1 MPKQLTGRVLLI
13 LAVLLACLYILF
25 PYAIFGN
32 RDGQRSFKPN
42 IRPGIDMVG
51 GSSLLYELKF
61 PEGTTPGA
69 DVLEKTIS
77 ALRERVDPD
86 GVKNLVWR
94 ASGNDKIEIQ
104 LPATD
109 ESLAAKPKR
118 QAFAAAEK
126 ALDSLNVRPVQ
137 VQSILRL
144 PADQR
149 AQALDQLAEGSPRR
163 KVLFDKLL
171 VAQAKLEQARAAQ
184 DAAADAAARVE
195 IDQLMTQISP
205 LNIELPEI
213 ERALKLT
220 DAAQREAEIQKLRA
234 HDPNNAPLQAALDT
248 YLQAS
253 AEYEKVR
260 NAVGDTTELKNL
272 LRGSGVLSFH
282 IAVKQGDASAS
293 DINAMVERLAK
304 EGPRIRPG
312 DEMAWLLNGRPGEV
326 SNNTIWRKYD
336 NKEYLLVWMR
346 SDKSLRNREGAPKW
360 VLKGAGKTQGQSGEM
375 LVMFTFDPTGA
386 LLFSDLTGRHRPES
400 PGGPFDL
407 AAVLDGKVISN
418 ARINDQIGATGTIS
432 GGRGGFTPAQLEYL
446 EKTLSAGALP
456 AQLNDEPLVERTVG
470 PQLGADNLRAGFVAC
485 IFGVLVV
492 AVFLISY
499 YYLSGVVAMIAV
511 LLNIVL
517 ILAGMSALQAT
528 FTLPSVAGI
537 ILTIGMAVDANVL
550 IFERLREEQQRGLS
564 LRVAMINA
572 YDRAFSAILDS
583 NVTAATTGIILYL
596 IGTEDVKGFG
606 LTLLLGILSSLFT
619 SLFVT
624 KTIFAFLIDRMN
636 IERLGSIP
644 LSLPWWD
651 RALRPSIDW
660 MRKTPF
666 FLGASA
672 IFIAIGMSLFIMK
685 YRAGEVLDIEFAG
698 GTVVQF
704 NLREPTAQ
712 DEIREL
718 IEAKAETAKGSLDA
732 PNVQAVGDSVK
743 TANGKPGFQTY
754 EVITVSTDPNKVRQA
769 LGEALHGK
777 LDVAQAATFDNAG
790 QPLAAVRGT
799 TVIPIDADNQE
810 IAGFVPEKLAEHVGG
825 VAVVVRNL
833 TPRLDVN
840 DIIARLDQQRIAAGG
855 SFKKFNVESL
865 PDGTGVVVLA
875 SDAQF
880 LYSATDANAVQDWT
894 SNVANPTWQRV
905 NDAIGKPAEFSRVSS
920 INQTIAGETSV
931 NAIIALITSV
941 TIIVI
946 YVWVRFGDLKYGSAT
961 VVALV
966 HDVLVVLG
974 AIGVAHYLSQTF
986 IGDWLML
993 EPFRM
998 NLTLVSAILT
1008 IIGFSMSD
1016 TVVVFDRI
1024 RENREKIGHVDRTIV
1039 NDSINQTLSRTLLT
1053 GGTTIVTLLVMY
1065 ITGGAAIHGF
1075 TFALFIGLVT
1085 GTYSSIAI
1093 ASPLLL
1099 LGVRGS
1105 ATQTIPV
1112 AKPAST

>member
-13 LAVLLACLYILF
+13 LAVLLSCLYILF
-25 PYAIFGN
+25 PYALSPN
-32 RDGQRSFKPN
+32 KDGHRSLKPN

-61 PEGTTPGA
+61 PEGTSPSTE
-69 DVLEKTIS
+69 VLEKTIA
-77 ALRERVDPD
+77 ALRERVDPE

-109 ESLAAKPKR
+109 ESVEAKPKR
-118 QAFAAAEK
+118 KALADAEK
-126 ALDSLNVRPVQ
+126 ALDANNVRTLQ
-137 VQSILRL
+137 VQAILKL
-144 PADQR
+144 PLAQR
-149 AQALDQLAEGSPRR
+149 TQSLEQLAEGSPRR
-163 KVLFDKLL
+163 MELFTRLL
-171 VAQAKLEQARAAQ
+171 EAQTKLEQARTAQ
-184 DAAADAAARVE
+184 DAAGDAAARVQ
-195 IDQLMTQISP
+195 IDQLITQIAP
-205 LNIELPEI
+205 LNVEVADVES
-213 ERALKLT
+213 ALHLT
-220 DAAQREAEIQKLRA
+220 SKQEREAKLEQLRG
-234 HDPNNAPLQAALDT
+234 HDPKNVKLQTAVDAYVKAAD
-248 YLQAS
+248 
-253 AEYEKVR
+253 EFDKVK
-260 NAVGDTTELKNL
+260 NAVGDTAELKNL
-272 LRGSGVLSFH
+272 LKGSGVLTFH
-282 IAVKQGDASAS
+282 ITVKPGDAPAE
-293 DINAMVERLAK
+293 DISRMVERLAK
-304 EGPRIRPG
+304 DGPRSRPG
-312 DEMAWLLNGRPGEV
+312 DDMAWMVNDRPGAIGG
-326 SNNTIWRKYD
+326 NTVWRKYD
-336 NKEYLLVWMR
+336 NKEYVLVWMR

-360 VLKGAGKTQGQSGEM
+360 VLKEARKTQGQNGEM
-375 LVMFTFDPTGA
+375 LIMFTFDPTGA

-432 GGRGGFTPAQLEYL
+432 GGHGGFTNAELDYL

-485 IFGVLVV
+485 IFGVIVV
-492 AVFLISY
+492 ALFLISY

-511 LLNIVL
+511 LLNIAL

-537 ILTIGMAVDANVL
+537 ILTIGMAVDSNVL

-583 NVTAATTGIILYL
+583 NVTAAITGVILFL

-606 LTLLLGILSSLFT
+606 LTLLLGIISSLFT

-624 KTIFAFLIDRMN
+624 KTIFAFLIDKMN
-636 IERLGSIP
+636 VERLGSVP

-651 RALRPSIDW
+651 NMLRPKFDW
-660 MRKTPF
+660 MGKTF
-666 FLGASA
+666 MFLGGSA
-672 IFIAIGMSLFIMK
+672 IFILIGLSIFIWK
-685 YRAGEVLDIEFAG
+685 FKAGEVLDIEFAG

-704 NLREPTAQ
+704 DLKQPTPQ
-712 DEIREL
+712 EEVRKL
-718 IEAKAETAKGSLDA
+718 IEDKSVQAKGSLDA
-732 PNVQAVGDSVK
+732 PNVQSVGDSVK
-743 TANGKPGFQTY
+743 TADGKTGYSTY
-754 EVITVSTDPNKVRQA
+754 EVITVSTDPTKVRTA
-769 LGEALHGK
+769 LGDALRGK
-777 LDVAQAATFDNAG
+777 LNVAQAATFDNAG
-790 QPLAAVRGT
+790 APLASVRGT
-799 TVIPIDADNQE
+799 TVVPIESDNQE
-810 IAGFVPEKLAEHVGG
+810 IGGFVPAKIADHVGG
-825 VAVVVRNL
+825 VAVIVRNL
-833 TPRLDVN
+833 TPHLEIS
-840 DIIARLDQQRIAAGG
+840 DITARLDQQRIAAGA
-855 SFKKFNVESL
+855 SFKKFNVEPL

-875 SDAQF
+875 SDSQF
-880 LYSATDANAVQDWT
+880 LYSGSDANAVQDWT
-894 SNVANPTWQRV
+894 SNVANPTWQRI

-920 INQTIAGETSV
+920 INQSIAGEAST
-931 NAIIALITSV
+931 NAIIALIVSV
-941 TIIVI
+941 TVIVI

-966 HDVLVVLG
+966 HDVLVVLA
-974 AIGVAHYLSQTF
+974 AIGIAHLVSATVVGQ
-986 IGDWLML
+986 WLML

-1008 IIGFSMSD
+1008 IIGSSMSD

-1024 RENREKIGHVDRTIV
+1024 RENRDKIGHVDRQVV

-1075 TFALFIGLVT
+1075 TFTMFVGMIT

-1099 LGVRGS
+1099 LGVRGN
-1105 ATQTIPV
+1105 ATQQVPI
-1112 AKPAST
+1112 ARPAST